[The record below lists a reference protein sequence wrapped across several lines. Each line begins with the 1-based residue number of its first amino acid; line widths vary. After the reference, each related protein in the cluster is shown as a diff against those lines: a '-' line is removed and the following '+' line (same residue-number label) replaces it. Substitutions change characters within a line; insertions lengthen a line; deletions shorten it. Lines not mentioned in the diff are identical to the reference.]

1 VPEPRK
7 IRTNSRGNL
16 KGLLIFPNQP
26 SNYQKNE
33 KYSLIHMSRKSI
45 PTKTPPKKDSV
56 IFPVDKSPRD
66 EQQRT
71 PFTARMPG
79 ENLNSLQFISSE
91 NIHAS
96 VDREDETPKKVPK
109 EGR

>member
-1 VPEPRK
+1 
-7 IRTNSRGNL
+7 
-16 KGLLIFPNQP
+16 
-26 SNYQKNE
+26 
-33 KYSLIHMSRKSI
+33 MSRKSI
-45 PTKTPPKKDSV
+45 PTRTPPKKDSV

-66 EQQRT
+66 DQQRT

-96 VDREDETPKKVPK
+96 VDREEETPKKVPK